1 MVSIVHLAQ
10 TAPMESVEMTE
21 IIEKRGLAACDLS
34 QQADPKIG
42 IRVKTEDVEE
52 RLVELKYGTS
62 VTSVLEIVAAESGY
76 RLEELVLLR
85 EGQDSVLTSD
95 IVVDAN
101 YPHKLCHHV
110 HYADEVSI
118 TVYYQADRDCRDF
131 KRFEAVKDVLA
142 WAIKA
147 FPIDAT
153 LATELVLVR
162 HGQKDELPER
172 EHVGHLAGKDCELA
186 LDLVR
191 GTIANGRSS

>member
-1 MVSIVHLAQ
+1 
-10 TAPMESVEMTE
+10 MTE
-21 IIEKRGLAACDLS
+21 ITEESGLAACGNS

-42 IRVKTEDVEE
+42 IRVKVGDTEE
-52 RLVELKYGTS
+52 RLVELKYGTC

-101 YPHKLCHHV
+101 YPHELCHHV
-110 HYADEVSI
+110 HYADEVSV

-142 WAIKA
+142 RAIKA
-147 FPIDAT
+147 FPIDPT

-162 HGQKDELPER
+162 HGQRDELPER

-191 GTIANGRSS
+191 GAIANGRSS